1 MRKTGWVG
9 LLLAPLCLAASG
21 VSAAPP
27 QETQQREKDAVLRYY
42 DEVWNKM
49 SLNVANELFA
59 ASYDVETLK
68 DVIAKMHFGVPNIK
82 MKVDEIFAAE
92 DDRVVVLFTATGTHE
107 GEVFGAP
114 ASGKHVE
121 YSGIEVFRF
130 KDGKIFEKENTI
142 DRYRFMDQIGALC
155 AQQKK

>member
-1 MRKTGWVG
+1 MRKIG
-9 LLLAPLCLAASG
+9 LIGFLLAPLCLAASG

-27 QETQQREKDAVLRYY
+27 QETQQHEKDVVQRYY
-42 DEVWNKM
+42 DEVWNK
-49 SLNVANELFA
+49 LNLNAANELFA

-82 MKVDEIFAAE
+82 MKVDEIFAGE

-107 GEVFGAP
+107 GEIFGAP
-114 ASGKHVE
+114 ASGKHIE

-130 KDGKIFEKENTI
+130 KDGKISEKENTI
-142 DRYRFMDQIGALC
+142 DRYRFLDQIGALC
-155 AQQKK
+155 PQKK